1 MKDVLPQISGW
12 AILDICLIAFLIYHL
27 LILIR
32 GTRAAQVFTGIIIMI
47 GTFFV
52 LSQLYPLTTFK
63 WMMNKFYSSFI
74 MIIVILF
81 QEDIRN
87 VLSKMGKKPI
97 FKGAEA
103 FSSRQILDEV
113 VRAASSLA
121 SDKTGAL
128 IVLERNILLNRYV
141 DRGVTLDAQVSK
153 ELLVSVFHTSS
164 PIHDG
169 AVIVQEGRCAAAG
182 CFLPLTRDENV
193 DARFGT
199 RNRAAIGIT
208 QETDAVVVLVSEEE
222 GSVSLVVDGVAH
234 RNLSTDLM
242 RERLWKIFGG
252 TTGTSAAKQ
261 SVPNMLKSKNFRQLM
276 KNLPF
281 TGGKKS

>member
-103 FSSRQILDEV
+103 FSSRQILDEI

-121 SDKTGAL
+121 SDKIGAL
-128 IVLERNILLNRYV
+128 IVMERNILLNRYV

-153 ELLVSVFHTSS
+153 ELLVSVFNTSS

-222 GSVSLVVDGVAH
+222 GSVSLVIDGVAH
-234 RNLSTDLM
+234 RNLSADTM

-252 TTGTSAAKQ
+252 NTVIGSASGAM
-261 SVPNMLKSKNFRQLM
+261 PNVFKPDILRRVVGK
-276 KNLPF
+276 LPF
-281 TGGKKS
+281 IGRKS